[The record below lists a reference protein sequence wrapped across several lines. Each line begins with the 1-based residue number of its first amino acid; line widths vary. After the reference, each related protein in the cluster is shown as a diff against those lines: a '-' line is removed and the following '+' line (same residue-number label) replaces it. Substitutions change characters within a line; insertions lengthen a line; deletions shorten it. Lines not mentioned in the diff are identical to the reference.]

1 MNLKRG
7 FNDITRSETMNL
19 KRGFNYF
26 ILDELI
32 KVTNLTID
40 GTFYDAII
48 LDPLMIVG
56 DGVRL

>member
-1 MNLKRG
+1 
-7 FNDITRSETMNL
+7 MNL